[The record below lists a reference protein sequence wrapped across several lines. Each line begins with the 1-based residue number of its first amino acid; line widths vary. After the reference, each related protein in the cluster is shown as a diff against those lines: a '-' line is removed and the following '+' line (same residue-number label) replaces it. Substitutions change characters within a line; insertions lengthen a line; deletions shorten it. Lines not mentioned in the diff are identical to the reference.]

1 MSPGN
6 HREYT
11 SEGGTQAPG
20 DNHTSDLVSLKN
32 SLRKH
37 ASQELGSVSR
47 GVSTASGRRRR
58 SHRSGARSW
67 GATDTSRSFDESGP
81 FGQDL
86 QSPLPSPFTHGPPS
100 RYVPASCGSEF
111 PGAPPQSQ
119 TPESLPLKSRPGV
132 DGSHDP
138 RRALRSGCCGA
149 RGHRRAGRGAINRMS
164 VARAAVSRAA
174 LPSSPGS
181 PAAWK
186 SPPWRPRCPIPRPS
200 HGPPSWPRPSPPPH
214 RDTHHFRVRRAARLL
229 GAVSVW
235 VRRLAGNSASRA
247 GPGVDTGS

>member
-1 MSPGN
+1 MSP
-6 HREYT
+6 
-11 SEGGTQAPG
+11 EGCLQLLDDGGGRTEAEPG
-20 DNHTSDLVSLKN
+20 VEEPQTPVAVSMN
-32 SLRKH
+32 PVPS
-37 ASQELGSVSR
+37 SR
-47 GVSTASGRRRR
+47 TY
-58 SHRSGARSW
+58 
-67 GATDTSRSFDESGP
+67 SR
-81 FGQDL
+81 L
-86 QSPLPSPFTHGPPS
+86 SPVPSPMALHHATFRQAAVRSS
-100 RYVPASCGSEF
+100 RARPRSPKPQKVP
-111 PGAPPQSQ
+111 
-119 TPESLPLKSRPGV
+119 PLKSRPGV
-132 DGSHDP
+132 DAGHDP

-186 SPPWRPRCPIPRPS
+186 SPPWRPRCPVPRPS

-247 GPGVDTGS
+247 GPGVDTRG

>member
-81 FGQDL
+81 FEQDL

-119 TPESLPLKSRPGV
+119 TPEGTP
-132 DGSHDP
+132 
-138 RRALRSGCCGA
+138 
-149 RGHRRAGRGAINRMS
+149 
-164 VARAAVSRAA
+164 SRADQGWTLA
-174 LPSSPGS
+174 TTLGEPCG
-181 PAAWK
+181 PA
-186 SPPWRPRCPIPRPS
+186 
-200 HGPPSWPRPSPPPH
+200 
-214 RDTHHFRVRRAARLL
+214 VAAPEAI
-229 GAVSVW
+229 GAQ
-235 VRRLAGNSASRA
+235 AA
-247 GPGVDTGS
+247 GP